1 MIDLSDIRR
10 EYAKGGL
17 RRADLPQNP
26 MDLFE
31 LWMTQARDADWA
43 IPTAM
48 CVATVDE
55 HGQPFQRI
63 VLLSVWRLAFVFYQ
77 LRQPQSPADSRQ

>member
-1 MIDLSDIRR
+1 MTDLSDIRR

-31 LWMTQARDADWA
+31 LW
-43 IPTAM
+43 
-48 CVATVDE
+48 
-55 HGQPFQRI
+55 F
-63 VLLSVWRLAFVFYQ
+63 VLIF
-77 LRQPQSPADSRQ
+77 